1 MGLSR
6 HHIEMLAR
14 EHLYRP
20 IRGEVLMIGRQS
32 VYLSPDELIET
43 LRGIGVDVSG
53 ADAAKVELDRS
64 TLDRVGSRDDLVSDH
79 AIFAFFGETR
89 VRAIDVSG
97 YEGAEIVHDLNLP
110 VPASL
115 KAIAD
120 VIVDG
125 STLDNTFDVAA
136 ALRNYSDM
144 LRSGGRLFMA
154 NVFSAHQT
162 AYTLTPSLTL
172 LDYFVVN
179 GFVDC
184 QAYISVRESVGGRRN
199 VFLIDLDFY
208 REHRRGMGCFAS
220 LYPMAAFVFAEKGAH
235 STAHKIP
242 IQHHYRSE
250 ADWRDFCRNLD
261 VMRRSRRPL
270 LMRSTDPQYVADVKG
285 GHFYINDKFQSV
297 R

>member
-1 MGLSR
+1 VGLNR

-20 IRGEVLMIGRQS
+20 IRGDVLMIGRQT

-43 LRGIGVDVSG
+43 LHGIGVDVRG
-53 ADAAKVELDRS
+53 AGVAKIELDRS
-64 TLDRVGSRDDLVSDH
+64 TLNRAGARDDLVSDR
-79 AIFAFFGETR
+79 AVFALFGQTR

-97 YEGAEIVHDLNLP
+97 YEGAEIVHDLNTP

-115 KAIAD
+115 RAIAD

-125 STLDNTFDVAA
+125 STLDNTFDVAGV
-136 ALRNYSDM
+136 LRNYSEM
-144 LRSGGRLFMA
+144 LRPGGRLFMA
-154 NVFSAHQT
+154 NIFSAHGT
-162 AYTLTPSLTL
+162 EYTLTPPLTL

-184 QAYISVRESVGGRRN
+184 QAYIVVREGVGGRRN

-208 REHRRGMGCFAS
+208 LERQRDMGCFAS
-220 LYPMAAFVFAEKGAH
+220 LYPMAAFVFAEKGVH
-235 STAHKIP
+235 STAHKNP

-250 ADWRDFCRNLD
+250 ADWHDFCRNLD
-261 VMRRSRRPL
+261 VMRRSARPL
-270 LMRSTDPQYVADVKG
+270 LMRSTDPLFVADAKG
-285 GHFYINDKFQSV
+285 GHLYVDDKFQAV

>member
-1 MGLSR
+1 VGLNR

-20 IRGEVLMIGRQS
+20 IRGDVLMIGRQT

-53 ADAAKVELDRS
+53 ADAAKIELDRS
-64 TLDRVGSRDDLVSDH
+64 TLNRAGAREDLVSDR
-79 AIFAFFGETR
+79 AVFALFGDAR
-89 VRAIDVSG
+89 VRAIDVSR

-110 VPASL
+110 VPASQR
-115 KAIAD
+115 AIAD

-125 STLDNTFDVAA
+125 SALDNIFDVAA
-136 ALRNYSDM
+136 ALRNYSEM
-144 LRSGGRLFMA
+144 LRPGGRLFMA
-154 NVFSAHQT
+154 NIFSAHGT

-184 QAYISVRESVGGRRN
+184 QAYIIVREGVGGRRN

-208 REHRRGMGCFAS
+208 RERQRDMGCFAS

-235 STAHKIP
+235 STAHRIP
-242 IQHHYRSE
+242 IQHHYRSD

-261 VMRRSRRPL
+261 VMRRSTRPL
-270 LMRSTDPQYVADVKG
+270 SMRSTDPLFVAEVKG
-285 GHFYINDKFQSV
+285 GHLYVDDKFEAV